1 MDLLR
6 IRRLGEARYPFLRI
20 VFIICMI
27 FAVFSGHQLI
37 LIPIEKKGFEFSSAL
52 VRNCK
57 NPSHRDHRG
66 ISSLDGST

>member
-6 IRRLGEARYPFLRI
+6 IRSRRGEISILEDRI
-20 VFIICMI
+20 YNMYGICVFRSSININ
-27 FAVFSGHQLI
+27 S
-37 LIPIEKKGFEFSSAL
+37 ERKKGFEFSSAL
-52 VRNCK
+52 VRNYK